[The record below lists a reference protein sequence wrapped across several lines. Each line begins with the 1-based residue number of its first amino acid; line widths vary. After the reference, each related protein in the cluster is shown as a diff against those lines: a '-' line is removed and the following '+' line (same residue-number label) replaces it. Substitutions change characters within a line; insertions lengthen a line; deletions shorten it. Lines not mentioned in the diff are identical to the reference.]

1 MFIPQTFTEHLQ
13 VARASVQVAEAQGL
27 QTELPVAAR
36 HEQAAEIDTE
46 QPPALI
52 MLGRLTS
59 RQTVLPI
66 SVKLGLA
73 VAAEAGG
80 VVSAEGVP
88 GARLV
93 VVFTGLLVGSSVQEV
108 WKVKQAR
115 IKGLG
120 NPSILDAASFV
131 VDTVSAP

>member
-1 MFIPQTFTEHLQ
+1 MFIPQTFIEHLR
-13 VARASVQVAEAQGL
+13 VARASVQVAEVQGL
-27 QTELPVAAR
+27 QTERPVAAR
-36 HEQAAEIDTE
+36 NEQAAETDTE
-46 QPPALI
+46 QPPACQAT
-52 MLGRLTS
+52 RLTS

-80 VVSAEGVP
+80 VVRAEGVP
-88 GARLV
+88 GARVV

-108 WKVKQAR
+108 WEVKQTG
-115 IKGLG
+115 IKALG
-120 NPSILDAASFV
+120 DPSILDAAGFI